1 MLLIEM
7 LRVTTNEEDKEA
19 EWDEEEV
26 DEEKGDS
33 FEEVENEYGKEKM
46 Q

>member
-1 MLLIEM
+1 MRKTKKKNEM
-7 LRVTTNEEDKEA
+7 TKKF
-19 EWDEEEV
+19 EEEV